1 MKLFWGLLLSG
12 FLIGNASGQNP
23 FSILGKAVTTSMD
36 ARTKSEVTA
45 DAEIGAG
52 ASKRL
57 LDNKKAEWAGVTVL
71 VFAQHAVIAGAVKS
85 AEVKKLVEEIVK
97 RDPKLR
103 STRNELLVGDIGSLA
118 RDTAL
123 EAEINAKLTAAK
135 GVSSVNMQLSYQ
147 TAFSPR
153 SLRSSASAVTSGTP
167 YSSAVAATRRS
178 AGSPWRNA
186 SDCARTA
193 ISGVIGR
200 VRMWRAWSRSLMKA
214 AGSPRASILPLAAS
228 IAISHRQMSLQ
239 ARLRDSVPSARACFA
254 RRERRLGSRASNTM
268 TWVSRVINALRPR
281 FPSAF
286 S

>member
-1 MKLFWGLLLSG
+1 MRLFWGLLLSG
-12 FLIGNASGQNP
+12 FLMGNAWGQNP
-23 FSILGKAVTTSMD
+23 FSILGKVVTTSMD

-45 DAEIGAG
+45 DAEISAG

-135 GVSSVNMQLSYQ
+135 GVSSVNMRWCATGGHVVLMGVAQSQPEAGL
-147 TAFSPR
+147 A
-153 SLRSSASAVTSGTP
+153 
-167 YSSAVAATRRS
+167 AATVR
-178 AGSPWRNA
+178 
-186 SDCARTA
+186 A
-193 ISGVIGR
+193 IKGVKSLKSHLR
-200 VRMWRAWSRSLMKA
+200 VVATK
-214 AGSPRASILPLAAS
+214 
-228 IAISHRQMSLQ
+228 
-239 ARLRDSVPSARACFA
+239 
-254 RRERRLGSRASNTM
+254 N
-268 TWVSRVINALRPR
+268 
-281 FPSAF
+281 
-286 S
+286 